1 MTRTVLALG
10 GGGVS
15 ILDGR
20 RHELQGKAWAAD
32 RGGERGVYLNEMKCY
47 GIY

>member
-1 MTRTVLALG
+1 MTRTVFAL
-10 GGGVS
+10 GGVS